1 MGARPAAS
9 APLYLRRLRAQ
20 GGGRRQRTPQLEML
34 AAEALD
40 VPAWFAA
47 LPWFAGG
54 AASARR
60 LAREATECGGVGELR
75 AAVAAADI
83 LMWPF
88 VLEHGEQHWFI
99 WPFHKDT

>member
-1 MGARPAAS
+1 
-9 APLYLRRLRAQ
+9 
-20 GGGRRQRTPQLEML
+20 
-34 AAEALD
+34 
-40 VPAWFAA
+40 
-47 LPWFAGG
+47 
-54 AASARR
+54 
-60 LAREATECGGVGELR
+60 VGELR